1 MHWPFKG
8 KNIYIY
14 IFLKWKCY
22 QVLFLDVIFDKTII
36 SFIYM

>member
-8 KNIYIY
+8 KKIDQIYSWNAI
-14 IFLKWKCY
+14 LK
-22 QVLFLDVIFDKTII
+22 VLFLDVIFDKKII